1 VAVESRKISFE
12 VATIESVTNHIFTPV
27 LTQMRKINWKA
38 RSLGVTLLV
47 LLVVVLNPE
56 IRALLML
63 LDFLGADLVLL
74 LLSGYVSQYWPI
86 FVAHL
91 RPVLGCLARGLSSV
105 SKSLRLIAYGLLPR
119 EAQWAQIDHIGIAG
133 SVAARIVVWRLK
145 ANVADCRPHQA

>member
-1 VAVESRKISFE
+1 
-12 VATIESVTNHIFTPV
+12 
-27 LTQMRKINWKA
+27 MRKINWKT

-56 IRALLML
+56 IRAFLLL

-74 LLSGYVSQYWPI
+74 LLGGYASQYWPI
-86 FVAHL
+86 FVVHL
-91 RPVLGCLARGLSSV
+91 RPVLGYFARCLSSV

-133 SVAARIVVWRLK
+133 SVVTWIVVGRLK
-145 ANVADCRPHQA
+145 ASVSDCRPYQA